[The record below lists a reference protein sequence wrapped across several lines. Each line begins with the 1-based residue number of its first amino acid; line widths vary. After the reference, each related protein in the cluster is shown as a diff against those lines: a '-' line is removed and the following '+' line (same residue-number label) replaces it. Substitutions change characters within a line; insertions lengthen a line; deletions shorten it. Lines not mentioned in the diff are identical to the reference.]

1 MRQPRWAARVISG
14 RWPRASRAAGIST
27 VRIPSVTRSYSYGAC
42 SEPIRIDY
50 SGNAAAGLAPS
61 ASVRLVYADRSD
73 AWSFYQAGP
82 VSNTYHTLVNIQTFV
97 GEALV
102 QDYRLALFNP
112 PSF

>member
-1 MRQPRWAARVISG
+1 MRQPRWAARVISC

-27 VRIPSVTRSYSYGAC
+27 VRIPSVTTSYSYDAY

-82 VSNTYHTLVNIQTFV
+82 VSNTYHTPVHIQAIFRR
-97 GEALV
+97 AL
-102 QDYRLALFNP
+102 
-112 PSF
+112 

>member
-1 MRQPRWAARVISG
+1 M
-14 RWPRASRAAGIST
+14 T
-27 VRIPSVTRSYSYGAC
+27 TSYSYDAY

-102 QDYRLALFNP
+102 QDYRLA
-112 PSF
+112 